1 MASVKG
7 FRKEKYQNIKVFVRL
22 RPLNQRERDT
32 KSLGVVEVINGREVN
47 IRQSHQSRH
56 TKRFTFDRAFPPLT
70 KQVEIYQEVVIPLI
84 QEVLAGYNCT
94 VFAYGQT
101 GTGKTHTMI
110 GEVAADE
117 ITWQSDHLAGII
129 PRALS
134 QIFDELRMSNTEY
147 TVQVSYLELYNEEM
161 FDLLSSSV
169 DNSKLR
175 IYEDVNKK
183 GANIVMGLEEITIYN
198 KNDIY
203 KILAQGQERKRVAA
217 TLMNAKSSRSHTV
230 FTIVIHMKENN
241 SEGEELVKI
250 GKLNLI
256 DLAGSENISKA
267 GLNKPAKKEMARE
280 CANINQSLLT
290 LGRVITAL
298 VERHPHIP
306 YRESKLTRILQEALG
321 GRTKTS
327 IIATISPGHKDI
339 EETTSTLEYT
349 YRAKNIQ
356 NKPEVNQKMTKKV
369 VLQDYAEEI
378 HRLERDLQAAREKNG
393 VYLANDTFVEMA
405 LKQEEQRKEVQELL
419 MKNRTMEE
427 EREHMETVFKE
438 LNCSLEE
445 HKQKLNS
452 TVDKLAKTNNA
463 ITEERDH
470 IEKYLAEQVTAV
482 EREKS
487 ECQSRLLRWAAE
499 ERRLLEERIERR
511 ITAERTVL
519 EQSMSQKLR
528 DIENQRVMFKQRTEQ
543 NIELLYMLKDCQ
555 EVEDQNEEYL
565 LERENE
571 LEKCLNDVNFF
582 IDEYEKGSTPLSALA
597 ASSPPAR
604 ALPAYYKDCVLVK
617 TESEVRSDSELSAS
631 ENSADLFPTPF
642 PPDSV
647 NQQNS

>member
-604 ALPAYYKDCVLVK
+604 ALPAYYDCVLVK